1 MQHIVHA
8 RQWID
13 PVASRNVLT
22 MNKWMLI
29 GVIAGAGIATAGA
42 VVAYS
47 MRDSVTQEITAQTDQ
62 EMPADASGMVA
73 EAQVAADAQVAAEAA
88 PTPVKPA
95 GAAAAVPAAPVP
107 APTKVTANTSGSAKT
122 SKPAKTSGSAKTTQV
137 AAAAPAAPAE
147 ECWDEEVTHTADP
160 KDDHR
165 IAGTVIGGVV
175 GAAIG
180 NQFGGG
186 SGKTLATVAGAAG
199 GAYAGNRAQKAV
211 QEKNTYT
218 TIERRCKPAQ

>member
-1 MQHIVHA
+1 M
-8 RQWID
+8 
-13 PVASRNVLT
+13 

-29 GVIAGAGIATAGA
+29 GVVAGAGIATAGA

-47 MRDSVTQEITAQTDQ
+47 MRDTATQELTTETNGQ
-62 EMPADASGMVA
+62 EMPADASGIVGDVPA
-73 EAQVAADAQVAAEAA
+73 EAQVVAESEPTAAKVA
-88 PTPVKPA
+88 
-95 GAAAAVPAAPVP
+95 AAPVP
-107 APTKVTANTSGSAKT
+107 APIKPAASTSSSAKASKPATTSGSAKAT
-122 SKPAKTSGSAKTTQV
+122 KV

-218 TIERRCKPAQ
+218 TVERRCKPVQ